1 MKKAYSTLVIKAV
14 DEDAREI
21 TGIASTP
28 GTDRMDDIVEPSG
41 AEFSLP
47 IPLLWQ
53 HRHAE
58 PIGQVVKAKVTEKGI
73 EVVARLVAPTAD
85 MPAQMVARLQ
95 EAWHS
100 IKTGLVRGLSVGFS
114 PKEYSFMDNGGV
126 HFLKW
131 DWTELSAVTIPANT
145 DATITSVKSLDL
157 EQRAALGKKTAPV
170 VRVPPAGAS
179 ASIKKSIQKP
189 KPQEGKVMKKTIAE
203 QLEGYRAAKEEK
215 SARMAEIMKAAAEE
229 GLTLDAAQTEEFDTL
244 ESEVE
249 ALDKH
254 VGRLEKMEKHMIA
267 TAKPAGDGEPE
278 ATKRYSGIVVQ
289 KAPEKLEKG
298 IAFARFAAA
307 LGAAKGELST
317 AMAIAHKRFP
327 EDKRLHHVMKAAVDA
342 GTTQDPTW
350 AGALVEYNEISQDF
364 VDFLRPK
371 TVIGQ
376 FGQGGIPALRSIP
389 FNVHVKGQ
397 TSAGSAQWVGE
408 GKLKPLTSSGYNDV
422 YLGWAKIAAISV
434 ATDELLRFS
443 NPSAE
448 RLIRDDLAG
457 AVIERMDAD
466 FLAITSA
473 AIANVK
479 PASITNSLTSYGA
492 GTASPEADIAGLWSA
507 ADSGNFDLTS
517 AVYITTPAVA
527 RKLSGMTTAAD
538 NKRFPEMTPRGG
550 SIEGISVIVS
560 NHADTNSFVLVF
572 ASEIWLADDGVVTLD
587 ASREASL
594 IMSNAPEADSQG
606 EDALTPVSMFQTNQ
620 VAFRA
625 ERYINWK
632 PRRANVVSGVLAT
645 AWA

>member
-28 GTDRMDDIVEPSG
+28 GTDRMDDVVEPSG

-58 PIGQVVKAKVTEKGI
+58 PIGQVVRAKITDKGI
-73 EVVARLVAPTAD
+73 EVVAKLVAPTAD
-85 MPAQMVARLQ
+85 MPAAMTARLQ

-100 IKTGLVRGLSVGFS
+100 IKTGLVRGLSIGFN
-114 PKEYSFMDNGGV
+114 PKEYSFMDSGGI

-131 DWTELSAVTIPANT
+131 DWTELSAVTIPANA
-145 DATITSVKSLDL
+145 DATITSIKSFDQ
-157 EQRAALGKKTAPV
+157 EQRAALGTKAAPV
-170 VRVPPAGAS
+170 VRVAPAGAS
-179 ASIKKSIQKP
+179 ATVRKTHQNP
-189 KPQEGKVMKKTIAE
+189 KPLEGKDMKTIAE
-203 QLEGYRAAKEEK
+203 QLAGYKAAKEEK
-215 SARMAEIMKAAAEE
+215 SARMAEIMKSAGEE
-229 GLTLDAAQTEEFDTL
+229 GLTLDAEQTEEFDTL

-249 ALDKH
+249 ALEKH
-254 VGRLEKMEKHMIA
+254 IGRLTKMEKHLAA
-267 TAKPAGDGEPE
+267 TAKPVGDDEPE
-278 ATKRYSGIVVQ
+278 GTKKYSGIVVQ

-317 AMAIAHKRFP
+317 ASAIAQKRFP
-327 EDKRLHHVMKAAVDA
+327 EDKRLHSVMKAAVDA

-350 AGALVEYNEISQDF
+350 AGNLVEYNEISEDF
-364 VDFLRPK
+364 IDFLRPK

-376 FGQGGIPALRSIP
+376 FGQNGIPALRSIP

-397 TSAGSAQWVGE
+397 TAAGSAQWVGE
-408 GKLKPLTSSGYNDV
+408 GKLKPLTSSGYSDV

-448 RLIRDDLAG
+448 RLIRDDLAN

-466 FLAITSA
+466 FLDITSA
-473 AIANVK
+473 AVTNVK
-479 PASITNSLTSYGA
+479 PASITNSLTNYGV

-550 SIEGISVIVS
+550 SIEGIPVIVS
-560 NHADTNSFVLVF
+560 NHADANSFVLVF
-572 ASEIWLADDGVVTLD
+572 ASEIWLADDGIVTLD

-594 IMSNAPEADSQG
+594 IMSNTPEADSEG
-606 EDALTPVSMFQTNQ
+606 EGAMTPVSMFQTNQ

-632 PRRANVVSGVLAT
+632 PRRANVVSGVLAS